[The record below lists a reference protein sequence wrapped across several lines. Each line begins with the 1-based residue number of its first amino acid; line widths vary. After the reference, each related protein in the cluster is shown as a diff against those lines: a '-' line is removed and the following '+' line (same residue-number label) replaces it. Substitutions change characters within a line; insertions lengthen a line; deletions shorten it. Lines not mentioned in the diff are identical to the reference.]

1 MAARRLIYSDALQ
14 NDHDINIVLQAFGN
28 LHVDPPSTP
37 TATSI
42 ISLTDNDSGSDNE
55 SPSIISI
62 SDSDSE
68 DLLYH
73 FSHDGDDED
82 MYWSALRDED
92 NRAFWAEPD
101 ASSSPNPTEGGRVSP
116 PPVESDAVSVE
127 DGESSVMSA
136 GDDDER
142 NYLVSVGRE
151 TGVLHSWHRAG
162 HASQG
167 VPGGQVRRLVQIV
180 LPHANRGPKVA
191 YVVYEGLIPGIYTR
205 WCDAKAQ
212 VTTVPGNVY
221 QGFSS
226 RFEAERAYVV
236 AYAMGCVRSLP
247 RRGSTER
254 QPDPAMPTPAAML
267 DAFGAVSD
275 DFLEADW
282 HVVFKGKAPGV

>member
-1 MAARRLIYSDALQ
+1 M
-14 NDHDINIVLQAFGN
+14 
-28 LHVDPPSTP
+28 
-37 TATSI
+37 
-42 ISLTDNDSGSDNE
+42 
-55 SPSIISI
+55 
-62 SDSDSE
+62 
-68 DLLYH
+68 
-73 FSHDGDDED
+73 
-82 MYWSALRDED
+82 
-92 NRAFWAEPD
+92 
-101 ASSSPNPTEGGRVSP
+101 
-116 PPVESDAVSVE
+116 
-127 DGESSVMSA
+127 
-136 GDDDER
+136 
-142 NYLVSVGRE
+142 
-151 TGVLHSWHRAG
+151 
-162 HASQG
+162 
-167 VPGGQVRRLVQIV
+167 

-205 WCDAKAQ
+205 WYELCNLPPESHLTVSNDRCDAKAQ

-282 HVVFKGKAPGV
+282 HVVFKGKAPGVYPAW

>member
-151 TGVLHSWHRAG
+151 TGVLHSWCVPVSLRNIPFNNHISLPQAPRWPCLPRGSRRASAALG
-162 HASQG
+162 PNRAPARKPRSQG
-167 VPGGQVRRLVQIV
+167 CVCRL
-180 LPHANRGPKVA
+180 
-191 YVVYEGLIPGIYTR
+191 
-205 WCDAKAQ
+205 
-212 VTTVPGNVY
+212 
-221 QGFSS
+221 
-226 RFEAERAYVV
+226 
-236 AYAMGCVRSLP
+236 
-247 RRGSTER
+247 
-254 QPDPAMPTPAAML
+254 
-267 DAFGAVSD
+267 
-275 DFLEADW
+275 
-282 HVVFKGKAPGV
+282 